1 MILVDANILI
11 YAVNR
16 DADQHRKARNWLE
29 QALSGTTEIGFA
41 WIVILAFIRVT
52 TRAGIM
58 ARPLHFTHAL
68 SYVDGWLSQSNA
80 TLVSPGERHWPI
92 FRNLLSG
99 TGSAGNLTSDVHL
112 AALAVEYGAEIY
124 SADYDFRRFTGITH
138 INPLEER

>member
-80 TLVSPGERHWPI
+80 ILVSPGERHWPI

-138 INPLEER
+138 INPLEDR

>member
-80 TLVSPGERHWPI
+80 ILVSPGERHWPI

-124 SADYDFRRFTGITH
+124 SADYDFRRFTGIAH
-138 INPLEER
+138 INPLDER